1 MKILPSLLTVLALMA
16 GTSQAAS
23 VLNFNTGVANAVTG
37 DALPAGVVLSLNYAY
52 LETQDAQG
60 DPLPAPS
67 WVVDANAGAVQ
78 VGSPSAG
85 GYGTD
90 IDGLALNVVD
100 SPVLLTFNG
109 AVNMSSFA
117 IQLDNSSFGN
127 VFGTDIQF
135 FDSADTLLYSIPVN
149 QSVSGFSVNETFSLT
164 HVSKVVLPTAA
175 YYDNLSMGL
184 AAVPEPSKA
193 MLLGLGALS
202 VFMRR
207 RRA

>member
-1 MKILPSLLTVLALMA
+1 MKILPSLLTALALMA

-23 VLNFNTGVANAVTG
+23 VLNFNTGTANAVTG
-37 DALPAGVVLSLNYAY
+37 DALPVGVVLSLNYAY

-60 DPLPAPS
+60 DPLPVPS
-67 WVVDANAGAVQ
+67 WVVDVAAGAVQ
-78 VGSPSAG
+78 LGSPSAA
-85 GYGTD
+85 GYGAD
-90 IDGLALNVVD
+90 IDGLALNAVD